1 MPNISAI
8 HKNFRG
14 QCLHVPSFSHVC
26 KDTGLQNQDLKES
39 AACLCSK
46 VSEYDIMRGWVSF
59 TENFYCAIITDK
71 IK

>member
-1 MPNISAI
+1 MQNTVGGAFLAPLPAP
-8 HKNFRG
+8 FR
-14 QCLHVPSFSHVC
+14 V
-26 KDTGLQNQDLKES
+26 KDTGLQNQELKES
-39 AACLCSK
+39 TACLLCTK